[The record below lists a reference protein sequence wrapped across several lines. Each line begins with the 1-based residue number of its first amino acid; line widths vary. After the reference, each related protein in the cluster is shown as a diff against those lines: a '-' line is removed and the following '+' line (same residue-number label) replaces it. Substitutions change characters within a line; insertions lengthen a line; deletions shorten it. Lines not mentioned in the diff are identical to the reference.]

1 MVELAS
7 HFRLDGQ
14 VAAVTGGASGIG
26 EATAQVLA
34 SAGAAVVIGDID
46 EDGAQR
52 TAKQIVAD
60 GGRAVALRANTTTR
74 ADVDALVDRAVSE
87 FGQLDVMCNVAG
99 VGFAK
104 PVVDITEA
112 DFDRLIDINL
122 RGVLLGCQAALR
134 VMTPRNS
141 GCIVN
146 VSSTAIDCPYPT
158 MALYGMTKAGVAY
171 LSQVLGVEAAANGI
185 RVNAI
190 APGSTPTNFGSFR
203 YADGKV
209 DTQAEAQIMQNMAE
223 LSPMGF
229 LGEAMDQALLILYLA
244 SPAARW
250 ATGNIWRV
258 NGGQARPW

>member
-1 MVELAS
+1 MVELS
-7 HFRLDGQ
+7 GYFRLDGQ

-26 EATAQVLA
+26 DATAQVLA

-46 EDGAQR
+46 EEGAQR
-52 TAKQIVAD
+52 TAKQIEAD
-60 GGRAVALRANTTTR
+60 GGRAVALRTDTSRR
-74 ADVDALVDRAVSE
+74 ADVDALVDRAVSQY
-87 FGQLDVMCNVAG
+87 GQLDVMCNVAG
-99 VGFAK
+99 IGYAK
-104 PVVDITEA
+104 PVTDITDD
-112 DFDRLIDINL
+112 DFDRLVNINL
-122 RGVLLGCQAALR
+122 KGVLLGCQAALR
-134 VMTPRNS
+134 VMTPRGS

-146 VSSTAIDCPYPT
+146 VSSTAIDCPYPNQ
-158 MALYGMTKAGVAY
+158 ALYGMTKAGVAY
-171 LSQVLGVEAAANGI
+171 LTQVLGTEAAANGI

-190 APGSTPTNFGSFR
+190 APGSTPTNFGRFR

-209 DTQAEAQIMQNMAE
+209 DAEAEAQMMTNMEA
-223 LSPMGF
+223 LTPLGF